1 MKKKLITVAKNLP
14 KSIFLGFTDA
24 ILPHIKESVKEKESD
39 FVKELP
45 QLNINYTRLTSAL
58 VFFTLNIL
66 AIFDIITFKDILT
79 FLEQWSALLA

>member
-1 MKKKLITVAKNLP
+1 MKKKIITVAKNLP

-39 FVKELP
+39 FLRETP

-58 VFFTLNIL
+58 VFFTLNML
-66 AIFDIITFKDILT
+66 AIFDFITYQDIIK
-79 FLEQWSALLA
+79 FLEQWSALFL

>member
-66 AIFDIITFKDILT
+66 AIFDVITFKDILT

>member
-45 QLNINYTRLTSAL
+45 ELNINYTRLTSAL

-79 FLEQWSALLA
+79 FLQQWSALLA

>member
-1 MKKKLITVAKNLP
+1 MKKKIITVVKNLP

-39 FVKELP
+39 FAKELP

-66 AIFDIITFKDILT
+66 AIFDIITFKDILN

>member
-45 QLNINYTRLTSAL
+45 ELNINYTRLTSAL